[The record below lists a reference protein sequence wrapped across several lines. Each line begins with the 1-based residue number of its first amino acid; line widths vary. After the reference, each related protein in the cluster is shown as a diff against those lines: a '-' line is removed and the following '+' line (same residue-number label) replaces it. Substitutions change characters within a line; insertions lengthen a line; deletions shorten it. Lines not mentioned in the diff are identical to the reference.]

1 MWHGRNAYKRAAA
14 LSQFVIHRGL
24 IISILQMTF
33 SIIFYNVAIPIY
45 NGMLMLGYATLYTS
59 LPVFSLILDE
69 DLSRNKT
76 LMYPNLYISLRKSR
90 ELNTKTFLIWLWM
103 SIYQGLVIMVLAI
116 NLFEQSFVRIVTITF
131 TSLVILELLNVITTI
146 HHMNRYI
153 FGSILI
159 TIVIYG
165 SSLLFLRNYLDT
177 SEIDAEFMW
186 KVAAIVGISW
196 VPVFLFKFVRRR
208 MWPTEE
214 DKITH

>member
-1 MWHGRNAYKRAAA
+1 
-14 LSQFVIHRGL
+14 
-24 IISILQMTF
+24 MTF